1 MSNTAATPRP
11 EALTA
16 LDNMAKPGGDNVSPH
31 LRAAATLNSPECNEA
46 IKNMTAGDGKALA
59 AFTGNGDCTIAGADM
74 GNRDN
79 PVASNASDVSHSVSG
94 QLRPESTVGND
105 TRYNVSASSDDADVA
120 RMIANLQADQMIA
133 A

>member
-1 MSNTAATPRP
+1 
-11 EALTA
+11 
-16 LDNMAKPGGDNVSPH
+16 MAKPGGDTVSPH
-31 LRAAATLNSPECNEA
+31 LRAAAPLSSPECNEA

-59 AFTGNGDCTIAGADM
+59 AFTGNGDCTIAGADT
-74 GNRDN
+74 GNKNN
-79 PVASNASDVSHSVSG
+79 PDNASDASHSVSG

-105 TRYNVSASSDDADVA
+105 TRYNVSASSNDAEVA